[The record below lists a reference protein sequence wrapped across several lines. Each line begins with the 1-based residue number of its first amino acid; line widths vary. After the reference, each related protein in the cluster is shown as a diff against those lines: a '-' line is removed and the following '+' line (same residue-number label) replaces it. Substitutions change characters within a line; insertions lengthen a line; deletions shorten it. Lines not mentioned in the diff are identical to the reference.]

1 MSYKFKSHLDIGSL
15 DAENDDFLMKSFVEI
30 SYLPLLLEKNQK
42 SILLG
47 RTGIGKSALI
57 RYLEE
62 KQEHISRI
70 NPEAMSLRHLS
81 NSTIIKYFNSLDV
94 KLDLFY
100 KVLWKHVFIVEIIK
114 LKFNNDLEKSN
125 HILEWFK
132 NKFSDRKKKKA
143 IDYLERWENHFWE
156 NTEHRIKEIEINL
169 EKKYKQELG
178 ISGDLEDF
186 IKLNSN
192 ISKEEIDKKKIKSE
206 FFHKAQKV
214 VNEVQIE
221 EIEEIMN
228 LLQNDIFKGDS
239 KKYFIVIDDLDKDW
253 VDNSLVYDLIKSLI
267 ETIKDFS
274 RVPNVKIVVALR
286 TNIFKKIFSRNSNR
300 GFQREKYNQI
310 LIDLEWKKENLEELL
325 SKRLKILMK
334 DSYTNTSPKID
345 EVLPAKTA
353 NSERGFDY
361 MLKRTSMRPRDI
373 IDFFNKCIKHA
384 DGQTKISM
392 PIIRSAEMEY
402 SNERLRALHDE
413 WLENYGD
420 IEIIHGFLKN
430 TNPTFKISDISEK
443 ASDYFLS
450 VVAQNKDSN
459 LSDGIKETFL
469 EYKNNLDPIPINLIK
484 KCLIILYEIGMIGIK
499 LSSESKTEYIE
510 SSSSPCESNDINENE
525 TRFYIH
531 PMYHEALKIKK
542 KSTLRSR

>member
-15 DAENDDFLMKSFVEI
+15 DAENDDFLMNSFVEI
-30 SYLPLLLEKNQK
+30 SYLSLLLEKNQK

-62 KQEHISRI
+62 EQEHVSRI

-114 LKFNNDLEKSN
+114 LKFSNNLDKSN
-125 HILEWFK
+125 QILEWFK

-143 IDYLERWENHFWE
+143 IEYLERWENHFWE
-156 NTEHRIKEIEINL
+156 NTEHRIKEIETNL
-169 EKKYKQELG
+169 EKKYKEELG
-178 ISGDLEDF
+178 ISGSLEDF
-186 IKLNSN
+186 IKLNSS
-192 ISKEEIDKKKIKSE
+192 ISKEEVDKKKIKSE
-206 FFHKAQKV
+206 FLYKAQKV

-228 LLQNDIFKGDS
+228 LLQNDIFKGDT
-239 KKYFIVIDDLDKDW
+239 KKYFIIIDDLDKDW

-310 LIDLEWKKENLEELL
+310 LINLEWNKENLEELL
-325 SKRLKILMK
+325 SKRLKVLMK
-334 DSYTNTSPKID
+334 DSYTNNTPKID

-392 PIIRSAEMEY
+392 QIIRSAEMEY

-430 TNPTFKISDISEK
+430 VNPNFKISDISEK
-443 ASDYFLS
+443 AYDYFLS
-450 VVAQNKDSN
+450 IVAQNKDVN
-459 LSDGIKETFL
+459 LSNGIKEAFL
-469 EYKNNLDPIPINLIK
+469 DYKNSLDAISTNLIK
-484 KCLIILYEIGMIGIK
+484 KCLILLYEIGMIGIK

-510 SSSSPCESNDINENE
+510 SSSSPYESSDINEDE

-531 PMYHEALKIKK
+531 PMYHEALRIKK
-542 KSTLRSR
+542 KSANKK